1 MKLGVPNQAAPR
13 ERRVAITPDITVRLV
28 KQSLEVVVEEGA
40 GTAAGFLDKEYTN
53 AGASIVSEASS
64 AWGCDVVASV
74 RPPEEQE
81 IALMRR
87 GAVLIGLIQP
97 LDRPE
102 VSEALARAGVTALA
116 FETVP
121 RTTKAQSMDVL
132 SSQATAA
139 GYQAVLEAAT
149 AITKFFPMLTTA
161 AGTIA
166 PAKVLVLGAGVA
178 GLQAIATAKRL
189 GAMVSAYDVRA
200 AVAEQ
205 VESLGARF
213 VSLELEQQR
222 DQDAGGYA
230 RELED
235 AAQRRLLMQLGEH
248 VSRHDVVIS
257 TAAIPGKPAP
267 LLVTKEMVEAM
278 HPGSVIVDLAVST
291 GGNCE
296 LSVADEVVVHSG
308 VKILAPTD
316 LVSGVAT
323 HTSQMFARN
332 TLNLLSY
339 LMHEEGLRIDL
350 EDEITAGAC
359 ITHDGKV
366 VNDLVRSMLE
376 GGVN

>member
-1 MKLGVPNQAAPR
+1 
-13 ERRVAITPDITVRLV
+13 
-28 KQSLEVVVEEGA
+28 
-40 GTAAGFLDKEYTN
+40 
-53 AGASIVSEASS
+53 
-64 AWGCDVVASV
+64 
-74 RPPEEQE
+74 
-81 IALMRR
+81 
-87 GAVLIGLIQP
+87 
-97 LDRPE
+97 
-102 VSEALARAGVTALA
+102 VTALA

-296 LSVADEVVVHSG
+296 LSIADEVVVHSG

-339 LMHEEGLRIDL
+339 LIHEEGLRIDL

>member
-1 MKLGVPNQAAPR
+1 
-13 ERRVAITPDITVRLV
+13 
-28 KQSLEVVVEEGA
+28 
-40 GTAAGFLDKEYTN
+40 
-53 AGASIVSEASS
+53 
-64 AWGCDVVASV
+64 
-74 RPPEEQE
+74 
-81 IALMRR
+81 
-87 GAVLIGLIQP
+87 
-97 LDRPE
+97 
-102 VSEALARAGVTALA
+102 
-116 FETVP
+116 
-121 RTTKAQSMDVL
+121 VL

-149 AITKFFPMLTTA
+149 AITKFFPMLMTA

-213 VSLELEQQR
+213 VSLEVEK
-222 DQDAGGYA
+222 QDEGPGGYA
-230 RELED
+230 RELEED
-235 AAQRRLLMQLGEH
+235 AQRRLLMQLGEH
-248 VSRHDVVIS
+248 VARHDVVIS
-257 TAAIPGKPAP
+257 TAAIPGKRAP
-267 LLVTKEMVEAM
+267 LLVTREMVEKM
-278 HPGSVIVDLAVST
+278 HPGSVIVDLAVGT

-332 TLNLLSY
+332 ALNLLSY
-339 LMHEEGLRIDL
+339 LVHEEGLRIDL
-350 EDEITAGAC
+350 DDEITAGAC

-366 VNDLVRSMLE
+366 VNDRVRSLLE
-376 GGVN
+376 GEVS

>member
-1 MKLGVPNQAAPR
+1 MKLGVPNQTAQR
-13 ERRVAITPDITVRLV
+13 ERRVAITPDVTAKFV
-28 KQSLEVVVEEGA
+28 KQSFEMVVQAGA
-40 GTAAGFLDKEYTN
+40 GTASGFLDEEYMN

-64 AWGCDVVASV
+64 AWGCDVVVSV
-74 RPPEEQE
+74 EPPENDR
-81 IALMRR
+81 IALMKR
-87 GAVLIGLIQP
+87 GAVLIGLMQP
-97 LDRPE
+97 LDRPK
-102 VSEALARAGVTALA
+102 VAAALAAAGVTTLA

-213 VSLELEQQR
+213 VNLELEE
-222 DQDAGGYA
+222 QDESAGGYA
-230 RELED
+230 RELEAD
-235 AAQRRLLMQLGEH
+235 AQKRLLMQLGEH
-248 VSRHDVVIS
+248 VSRNDVIIS
-257 TAAIPGKPAP
+257 TAAIPGKRAP
-267 LLVTKEMVEAM
+267 LLVTREMVEAM
-278 HPGSVIVDLAVST
+278 RPGSVIVDLAVAT

-296 LSVADEVVVHSG
+296 LSVADEVVVHNG

-323 HTSQMFARN
+323 NTSQMFARN
-332 TLNLLSY
+332 TLNLLSH
-339 LMHEEGLRIDL
+339 LVHEEGLRIDL
-350 EDEITAGAC
+350 DDEITAGAC
-359 ITHDGKV
+359 ITHDGNV
-366 VNDLVRSMLE
+366 VNERVRSLLE
-376 GGVN
+376 GGVS

>member
-1 MKLGVPNQAAPR
+1 MKLGVPNQTAPR
-13 ERRVAITPDITVRLV
+13 ERRVAITPDITARLV
-28 KQSLEVVVEEGA
+28 KQSFEVVVQEGA
-40 GTAAGFLDKEYTN
+40 GTASGFLDAEYAD

-64 AWGCDVVASV
+64 AWGCDVVVSV
-74 RPPEEQE
+74 EPPEKEQV
-81 IALMRR
+81 ALMKR
-87 GAVLIGLIQP
+87 GAVLIGLVQP
-97 LDRPE
+97 LDRPD
-102 VSEALARAGVTALA
+102 VSATLAAAGVTTLA
-116 FETVP
+116 FEMVP

-149 AITKFFPMLTTA
+149 AITKFFPMLMTA

-200 AVAEQ
+200 VVAEQ

-213 VSLELEQQR
+213 VSLEVEK
-222 DQDAGGYA
+222 QDEGPGGYA
-230 RELED
+230 RELEED
-235 AAQRRLLMQLGEH
+235 AQRRLLMQLGEH
-248 VSRHDVVIS
+248 VARHDVVIS
-257 TAAIPGKPAP
+257 TAAIPGKRAP
-267 LLVTKEMVEAM
+267 LLVTREMVEAM

-332 TLNLLSY
+332 ALNLLSY
-339 LMHEEGLRIDL
+339 LVHEEGLRIDL

-366 VNDLVRSMLE
+366 VNERVLSLLE
-376 GGVN
+376 GEVS

>member
-1 MKLGVPNQAAPR
+1 MKLGVPNQTAPR
-13 ERRVAITPDITVRLV
+13 ERRVAITPDVTARLV
-28 KQSLEVVVEEGA
+28 KQSLEVVVQEGA
-40 GTAAGFLDKEYTN
+40 GTAAGFLDREYTS
-53 AGASIVSEASS
+53 AGASIVAEASS
-64 AWGCDVVASV
+64 AWGCDVVVSV
-74 RPPEEQE
+74 RPPDHEEV
-81 IALMRR
+81 ALMRR
-87 GAVLIGLIQP
+87 GAVLIGLMEP
-97 LDRPE
+97 LDRPD
-102 VSEALARAGVTALA
+102 VSAILAAAGVTELA

-178 GLQAIATAKRL
+178 GLQAIATARRL

-213 VSLELEQQR
+213 VNLELEQQR
-222 DQDAGGYA
+222 DEGAGGYA
-230 RELED
+230 RELEED
-235 AAQRRLLMQLGEH
+235 AQRRLLMQLGEH
-248 VSRHDVVIS
+248 VARHDVVIS

-267 LLVTKEMVEAM
+267 LLVTREMVEAM

-296 LSVADEVVVHSG
+296 LSVADEVVVHGG

-332 TLNLLSY
+332 TLSLLSY

-359 ITHDGKV
+359 ITHEGKV
-366 VNDLVRSMLE
+366 VNDRVRSMLE
-376 GGVN
+376 GGVS